1 MRIGGLASGMDID
14 QLVKDLMKA
23 ERMPLDKLYQRKQ
36 ILEWQRDDY
45 REMNSLLLALRNEV
59 FNMKLSS
66 KYRARTAT
74 SSNEAKVTATATS
87 AASTASYTITEV
99 KQLAA
104 AATKVSTATVSS
116 GTKIDPSKGLYEI
129 KDNFADSTFNWKKGS
144 VESQTISVAADG
156 TNFSLGLKAGV
167 NVQFSD
173 ANLDNIDDDIVVK
186 VDGKAYTVVTDPNVA
201 LSTGQVRIDTSGNL
215 TFKDTIKAGSTISI
229 DYYTDVRKDNDK
241 TLSAATKEIQLQKG
255 SIVGD
260 DGTIQLDIGGTIY
273 SNVGTEI
280 RDGSGNKVGTIDL
293 ATGKITMDNE
303 IAAGTVIKATYKQNY
318 FTFGITTYDS
328 SGQAVTEKFGVQ
340 GNESLNTV
348 INRVNSSK
356 AGVTMFYDSF
366 SDKVTLTRNET
377 GNFHG
382 KGPGDDGF
390 TTPTGPNAADDEITT
405 LGGFLNNVLNFGNA
419 AEKGGQNAKFTI
431 NGLATE
437 RTSNTFTMSGV
448 TFTLKDTFDVTDP
461 SVSISIKNDTESVFQ
476 NIKNFIDK
484 YNETI
489 EKIQKKISEERYRDY
504 LPLTDEQKE
513 AMSEKQIELW
523 EEKAK
528 SGLLRRDPI
537 LSSGLSQMRL
547 NFYDPVT
554 NSSINPKYKQLASI
568 GITTSSNYLD
578 GGKLII
584 DEAKLKAAIEEDP
597 QAVEQLFISS
607 GTTDSEKG
615 IMHRLYDTINSV
627 MENIYER
634 AGKETWTNAQFTI
647 GKNLLDIEK
656 RIDAF
661 EDRLVEIEDRY
672 WRQFT
677 AMEQAINQY
686 NSQAMYLMNA
696 FGGGMQ

>member
-23 ERMPLDKLYQRKQ
+23 ERMPLDKLYQKKQ

-99 KQLAA
+99 KQLAT
-104 AATKVSTATVSS
+104 AATKVSTATVSG

-129 KDNFADSTFNWKKGS
+129 KDNFADSTFNWKQGS
-144 VESQTISVAADG
+144 VESQTISVSADG
-156 TNFSLGLKAGV
+156 TNFSLSLKAGV
-167 NVQFSD
+167 NVDIS
-173 ANLDNIDDDIVVK
+173 NTDIVVK
-186 VDGKAYTVVTDPNVA
+186 VDGKAYNVITTGTPN
-201 LSTGQVRIDTSGNL
+201 TGEVKIDSSGNL
-215 TFKDTIKAGSTISI
+215 TFGDTIKAGQTIAV
-229 DYYTDVRKDNDK
+229 DYYTDVRKDDDK
-241 TLSAATKEIQLQKG
+241 TLSTATKEIQLQKG
-255 SIVGD
+255 SIV
-260 DGTIQLDIGGTIY
+260 DGSLTLDIDGTIY
-273 SNVGTEI
+273 SNVGNEI
-280 RDGSGNKVGTIDL
+280 RDGSNNKVGTIDL
-293 ATGKITMDNE
+293 ATGKITMYNE
-303 IAAGTVIKATYKQNY
+303 IAAGAVIKATYKQNY
-318 FTFGITTYDS
+318 FTFSITTYDS
-328 SGQAVTEKFGVQ
+328 SGQAITEKFGVQ

-377 GNFHG
+377 GNFNG
-382 KGPGDDGF
+382 KGPGDTGY
-390 TTPTGPNAADDEITT
+390 TPSPSADDEIIT
-405 LGGFLNNVLNFGNA
+405 LGGFLNNVLKFNGA
-419 AEKGGQNAKFTI
+419 VEQGGQNAKFTI
-431 NGLATE
+431 NGLETE

-448 TFTLKDTFDVTDP
+448 TFTLKDTFSATDP
-461 SVSISIKNDTESVFQ
+461 SVSVSIQNDTESVFQ

-489 EKIQKKISEERYRDY
+489 DKIQKKISEERYRDY

-547 NFYDPVT
+547 NFYDHVT
-554 NSSINPKYKQLASI
+554 NNSVNPKYKQLASI

-584 DEAKLKAAIEEDP
+584 DEVKLKAAIEADP
-597 QAVEQLFISS
+597 ESVEKLFISS

-615 IMHRLYDTINSV
+615 IMNRLYDTIDSI
-627 MENIYER
+627 MEKIYER

-647 GKNLLDIEK
+647 GKNLLDLDR

-661 EDRLVEIEDRY
+661 EDRLIEIEDRY

-677 AMEQAINQY
+677 AMEKAINQY
-686 NSQAMYLMNA
+686 NSQAMYLMNF
-696 FGGGMQ
+696 FGGGM

>member
-1 MRIGGLASGMDID
+1 VSTMRIGGLASGMDID

-23 ERMPLDKLYQRKQ
+23 ERMPLDKLYQKKQ

-99 KQLAA
+99 KQLAT
-104 AATKVSTATVSS
+104 AATKVSTATVSG

-129 KDNFADSTFNWKKGS
+129 KDNFADSTFNWKQGS
-144 VESQTISVAADG
+144 VESQTISVSADG
-156 TNFSLGLKAGV
+156 TNFSLGLKTGV
-167 NVQFSD
+167 NVDIS
-173 ANLDNIDDDIVVK
+173 NTDIVVK
-186 VDGKAYTVVTDPNVA
+186 VDGKAYNVVTTGSPN
-201 LSTGQVRIDTSGNL
+201 TGEVKIDSSGNL
-215 TFKDTIKAGSTISI
+215 KFGDTIKASQTITV
-229 DYYTDVRKDNDK
+229 DYYTDVRKDDDK
-241 TLSAATKEIQLQKG
+241 TLSTATKEIQLQKG
-255 SIVGD
+255 SIV
-260 DGTIQLDIGGTIY
+260 DGSLTLDIDGTIY
-273 SNVGTEI
+273 SNVGNEI
-280 RDGSGNKVGTIDL
+280 RDGSNNKVGTIDL

-303 IAAGTVIKATYKQNY
+303 IAAGAVIKATYKQNY

-348 INRVNSSK
+348 INRVNNSK

-366 SDKVTLTRNET
+366 SDKVTLTRKET
-377 GNFHG
+377 GNFNQSG
-382 KGPGDDGF
+382 
-390 TTPTGPNAADDEITT
+390 DEIITS
-405 LGGFLNNVLNFGNA
+405 GEFLNTVLKFGSA
-419 AEKGGQNAKFTI
+419 VEQGGQNAKFTI
-431 NGLATE
+431 NGLETE

-448 TFTLKDTFDVTDP
+448 TFTLKGTFSASDP
-461 SVSISIKNDTESVFQ
+461 SVSISISNNTEAVFE

-489 EKIQKKISEERYRDY
+489 DKIQKKISEERYRDY

-537 LSSGLSQMRL
+537 LSIGLSQMRL

-554 NSSINPKYKQLASI
+554 NSSVNPKYKQLASI

-597 QAVEQLFISS
+597 ESVEKIFTSS

-615 IMHRLYDTINSV
+615 IMNRLYDTIDSI
-627 MENIYER
+627 MEKIYER

-647 GKNLLDIEK
+647 GKNLLDLDR

-661 EDRLVEIEDRY
+661 EDRLIEIEDRY

-677 AMEQAINQY
+677 AMEKAINQY
-686 NSQAMYLMNA
+686 NSQAMYLMNF
-696 FGGGMQ
+696 FGGGM

>member
-14 QLVKDLMKA
+14 QLVRDLMRA
-23 ERMPLDKLYQRKQ
+23 ERMPLDKLYQKKQ

-45 REMNSLLLALRNEV
+45 REMNSLLLSLRNEV

-66 KYRARTAT
+66 KYRARTT
-74 SSNEAKVTATATS
+74 VSSNDTKVTATATS

-99 KQLAA
+99 KQLATA
-104 AATKVSTATVSS
+104 ASKVSTATVSS
-116 GTKIDPSKGLYEI
+116 GTKIDPSKGLYDI
-129 KDNFADSTFNWKKGS
+129 RNDFSNNNFNWKQGS
-144 VESQTISVAADG
+144 VESKTISVTVDG
-156 TNFSLGLKAGV
+156 TNFSLDLKAGV
-167 NVQFSD
+167 NVDTS
-173 ANLDNIDDDIVVK
+173 NNDIVVK
-186 VDGKAYTVVTDPNVA
+186 VDGKAYTVVTTGTPSA
-201 LSTGQVRIDTSGNL
+201 GQVKIDSAGNL
-215 TFKDTIKAGSTISI
+215 TFGDTIKVGSTIAV
-229 DYYTDVRKDNDK
+229 DYYTDVRKDDDK

-255 SIVGD
+255 SIVAGSL
-260 DGTIQLDIGGTIY
+260 TLDIGGTIY
-273 SNVGTEI
+273 SNVGNEI
-280 RDGSGNKVGTIDL
+280 RDGSNNKVGTIDL

-318 FTFGITTYDS
+318 FTFGITTYDN

-356 AGVTMFYDSF
+356 VGVTMFYDSF
-366 SDKVTLTRNET
+366 SDMVTLTRNET
-377 GNFHG
+377 GNFRG
-382 KGPGDDGF
+382 KGFGDSGY
-390 TTPTGPNAADDEITT
+390 TQSADEEIVT
-405 LGGFLNNVLNFGNA
+405 LGGFLNDVLKFNGA
-419 AEKGGQNAKFTI
+419 IEQGGQNAKFTI
-431 NGLATE
+431 NGLTTE
-437 RTSNTFTMSGV
+437 RTSNTFDMSGV
-448 TFTLKDTFDVTDP
+448 TFTLKDTFDTTAP

-489 EKIQKKISEERYRDY
+489 AKIQEKISEERYRDY
-504 LPLTDEQKE
+504 PPLTDEQKE
-513 AMSEKQIELW
+513 GMSEKQIELW

-547 NFYDPVT
+547 NFYDAVT

-568 GITTSSNYLD
+568 GITTSSNYFD

-597 QAVEQLFISS
+597 ESVEKLFTSS

-615 IMHRLYDTINSV
+615 IMNRLYDTINSV
-627 MENIYER
+627 MEKIYER

-647 GKNLLDIEK
+647 GKNLLDLDR

-661 EDRLVEIEDRY
+661 EDRLVQIEDRY

>member
-1 MRIGGLASGMDID
+1 MINNNMRIGGLASGMDID
-14 QLVKDLMKA
+14 QIVKGLMKV
-23 ERMPLDKLYQRKQ
+23 ERMPLDKLKQ
-36 ILEWQRDDY
+36 KKQLLEWQRDDY

-66 KYRARTAT
+66 KYRARTAV
-74 SSNEAKVTATATS
+74 SSNDAKVSATATS

-99 KQLAA
+99 KQLATA
-104 AATKVSTATVSS
+104 ASKVSTASVSG
-116 GTKIDPSKGLYEI
+116 GTKIDPSKGLYDI
-129 KDNFADSTFNWKKGS
+129 RNSFSNNNFAWKQGS
-144 VESQTISVAADG
+144 VESKTISVTADG
-156 TNFSLGLKAGV
+156 TNFSLNLKDGV
-167 NVQFSD
+167 NVDIS
-173 ANLDNIDDDIVVK
+173 NNDIVVK
-186 VDGKAYTVVTDPNVA
+186 VDGKAYTVVTTGTP
-201 LSTGQVRIDTSGNL
+201 STGQVKIDSSGNL
-215 TFKDTIKAGSTISI
+215 TFGDTIKTGSTITV
-229 DYYTDVRKDNDK
+229 DYYTDVRKDDDK

-255 SIVGD
+255 SIVAGSL
-260 DGTIQLDIGGTIY
+260 TLDIGGRIF

-280 RDGSGNKVGTIDL
+280 RDDLNNKVGTIDL

-303 IAAGTVIKATYKQNY
+303 IDEGTVIKATYKQNY

-356 AGVTMFYDSF
+356 VGVTMFYDSF
-366 SDKVTLTRNET
+366 SDKITITRNET
-377 GNFHG
+377 GNFRG
-382 KGPGDDGF
+382 KGFGD
-390 TTPTGPNAADDEITT
+390 TGYTQSNDEEIVT
-405 LGGFLNNVLNFGNA
+405 LGGFLNDVLKFNGA
-419 AEKGGQNAKFTI
+419 IEKGGQNAKFTI

-437 RTSNTFTMSGV
+437 RTSNTFNMSGV
-448 TFTLKDTFDVTDP
+448 TFTLKDTFDTTAP

-476 NIKNFIDK
+476 NIKNFVDK

-489 EKIQKKISEERYRDY
+489 DKIQKKISEERYRDY
-504 LPLTDEQKE
+504 LPLTDEQRE

-547 NFYDPVT
+547 NMYEPVT
-554 NSSINPKYKQLASI
+554 NSSINPKYKQLTSI
-568 GITTSSNYLD
+568 GITTSTNYLD

-597 QAVEQLFISS
+597 ESVEKLFISS
-607 GTTDSEKG
+607 GTTNSEKG
-615 IMHRLYDTINSV
+615 LMNRLYDTIDSI
-627 MENIYER
+627 MEKINER
-634 AGKETWTNAQFTI
+634 AGKSTWTNTQFTI
-647 GKNLLDIEK
+647 GKNLIDIEK
-656 RIDAF
+656 RINDF

-677 AMEQAINQY
+677 AMEKAIQQANQ
-686 NSQAMYLMNA
+686 QAMYLMQQ
-696 FGGGMQ
+696 FGGGM

>member
-23 ERMPLDKLYQRKQ
+23 ERMPLDKLYQKKQ

-66 KYRARTAT
+66 KYRARTAV

-99 KQLAA
+99 KQLAT
-104 AATKVSTATVSS
+104 AATKVSTATVSG

-129 KDNFADSTFNWKKGS
+129 KDNFADSTFNWKQGS

-156 TNFSLGLKAGV
+156 TNFSLSLKAGV
-167 NVQFSD
+167 NVDIS
-173 ANLDNIDDDIVVK
+173 NTDIVVK
-186 VDGKAYTVVTDPNVA
+186 VDGKAYNVITTGTPN
-201 LSTGQVRIDTSGNL
+201 TGEVKIDSSGNL
-215 TFKDTIKAGSTISI
+215 TFGDTIKAGQTIAV
-229 DYYTDVRKDNDK
+229 DYYTDVRKDDDK
-241 TLSAATKEIQLQKG
+241 TLSTATKEIQLQKG
-255 SIVGD
+255 SIV
-260 DGTIQLDIGGTIY
+260 DGSLTLDIDGTIY
-273 SNVGTEI
+273 SNVGNEI
-280 RDGSGNKVGTIDL
+280 RDGSNNKVGTIDL

-303 IAAGTVIKATYKQNY
+303 IAAGAVIKATYKQNY

-348 INRVNSSK
+348 INRVNNSK

-366 SDKVTLTRNET
+366 SDKVTLTRKEA
-377 GNFHG
+377 GNFNQSG
-382 KGPGDDGF
+382 
-390 TTPTGPNAADDEITT
+390 DEIITS
-405 LGGFLNNVLNFGNA
+405 GEFLNTVLKFGSA
-419 AEKGGQNAKFTI
+419 VEQGGQNAKFTI
-431 NGLATE
+431 NGLETE

-448 TFTLKDTFDVTDP
+448 TFTLKDTFSASDP
-461 SVSISIKNDTESVFQ
+461 SVSISISNNTEAVFE

-489 EKIQKKISEERYRDY
+489 DKIQKKISEERYRDY

-568 GITTSSNYLD
+568 GITTSSNYFD

-597 QAVEQLFISS
+597 ESVEKLFTSS

-615 IMHRLYDTINSV
+615 IMNRLYDTIDSI
-627 MENIYER
+627 MKKIYER
-634 AGKETWTNAQFTI
+634 AGKETWTNGQFTI
-647 GKNLLDIEK
+647 GKNLLDLDR

-661 EDRLVEIEDRY
+661 EDRLIEIEDRY

-677 AMEQAINQY
+677 AMEKAINQY
-686 NSQAMYLMNA
+686 NSQAMYLMNF
-696 FGGGMQ
+696 FGGGM